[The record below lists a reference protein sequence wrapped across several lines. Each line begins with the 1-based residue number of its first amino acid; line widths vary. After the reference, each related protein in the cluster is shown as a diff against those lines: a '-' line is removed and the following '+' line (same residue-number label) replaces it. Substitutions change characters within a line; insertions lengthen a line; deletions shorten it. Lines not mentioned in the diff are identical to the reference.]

1 MNAPYIAS
9 ARLKQE
15 HPLDPTTF
23 PGHLPFLNNLNLTID
38 APVTFFVGENG
49 SGKSTLLEA
58 LAVVANL
65 PIAGGGTNELG
76 ENHAFHEESDLA
88 NSIRVAFARQTKD
101 RYFFRAE
108 TQGHLASLLEHP
120 VVDSDYPIDQ
130 KPVPISPYSDSFVAT
145 CVS

>member
-1 MNAPYIAS
+1 
-9 ARLKQE
+9 
-15 HPLDPTTF
+15 
-23 PGHLPFLNNLNLTID
+23 
-38 APVTFFVGENG
+38 
-49 SGKSTLLEA
+49 
-58 LAVVANL
+58 
-65 PIAGGGTNELG
+65 LG
-76 ENHAFHEESDLA
+76 ANHAFHEESDLA